1 MRGAARLARDVAWNV
16 VDALIYVYGRPDDD
30 LVDFALRVSRA
41 SWACR
46 GRGCEPRALAAA
58 IAYYT
63 LRRHGAE
70 ARPHSV
76 YSRLGIP
83 RQSFHNSL
91 SRLLALLGHSPMF
104 KQVLYSRLG
113 ARVCRLGAKVLWEA
127 YGRGVRPP
135 GCPGVVER
143 WPGPR
148 VPRGAL
154 LVWRGGGLRVK
165 IQVEFNADDVVDV
178 LRAAFG
184 GEYFTLRDASKIL
197 LLEPESAARLL
208 DALADLGLVRKV
220 EVMGRRL
227 YRVPGDKDEEDED

>member
-1 MRGAARLARDVAWNV
+1 MRGARVRDVAWNV
-16 VDALIYVYGRPDDD
+16 VDALIYVYGRPDDE

-148 VPRGAL
+148 VPRRAL
-154 LVWRGGGLRVK
+154 LVWRGGGLRVR
-165 IQVEFNADDVVDV
+165 IQAEFDAEDLVSV
-178 LRAAFG
+178 LREAFG
-184 GEYFTLRDASKIL
+184 TEYFAPKDASKIL
-197 LLEPESAARLL
+197 LLTRDSATRLL
-208 DALADLGLVRKV
+208 DALAELGMLERV
-220 EVMGRRL
+220 EVRGRRL
-227 YRVPGDKDEEDED
+227 YRVPEEAGDEG